1 MIPARNE
8 AATIVAQLDALT
20 AQGWDGS
27 WEIVVV
33 DNGSTDATAAIV
45 TDYGVSCPRVRL
57 VPATERA
64 GLNYAR
70 NVGIEAAHGTAFA
83 LCDADDLVAPGWVR
97 AMGEALREHAMVTG
111 SLELDLLNPEW
122 LAGSRGRGDE
132 RGLPTF
138 HGIFPTVHGNNMGMR
153 RDTWRALGRFDE
165 VVIIGAD
172 DVELSMRAWTQGVA
186 IHFVPEALVHYRYRP
201 EPAALWRQ
209 GRNYGRSRPLVVRRL
224 REQGLECSEPRGGL
238 AVVGVARR
246 PRPRSADERGPG
258 GVDLGGGEPSGPG
271 RGLDPLPVALHL
283 RSVPGVA
290 VDGAQ
295 RRADT
300 LGRLVDRDAGERRPT
315 PVARPSGRRTRLGV
329 RPRALPGRRGP
340 RPSRRRR
347 RRPTRA
353 TPRRR

>member
-1 MIPARNE
+1 MTDDPGWPVELSVVIPARNE

-20 AQGWDGS
+20 GQEWDGS

-57 VPATERA
+57 VPATGRA

-83 LCDADDLVAPGWVR
+83 LCDADDLVAAGWVR
-97 AMGEALREHAMVTG
+97 AMGDALREHAMVTG
-111 SLELDLLNPEW
+111 PLELDLLNPEW

-138 HGIFPTVHGNNMGMR
+138 HGIFPTVHGNNMGMQ

-172 DVELSMRAWTQGVA
+172 DVELSMRAWMQGVE
-186 IHFVPEALVHYRYRP
+186 IRFVPEAVVHYRYRP

-224 REQGLECSEPRGGL
+224 REQGLECPSR
-238 AVVGVARR
+238 VAGW
-246 PRPRSADERGPG
+246 RSWAWLVAHAP
-258 GVDLGGGEPSGPG
+258 DLRTNEG
-271 RGLDPLPVALHL
+271 RAAWTWVA
-283 RSVPGVA
+283 A
-290 VDGAQ
+290 N
-295 RRADT
+295 
-300 LGRLVDRDAGERRPT
+300 
-315 PVARPSGRRTRLGV
+315 RLGQV
-329 RPRALPGRRGP
+329 EGSIRYRSLFI
-340 RPSRRRR
+340 
-347 RRPTRA
+347 
-353 TPRRR
+353 